1 LKHDRSNKNKQT
13 GIRDIETTAY
23 VRFQTNVRKYIL
35 EGSVFTMKLLFA
47 TFLLSL
53 FVATNG
59 VDISHRASGRREAS
73 HSPLQGAMQTK
84 NKSKKKI
91 SELEKA
97 FAADQEAQKKER
109 LEVAQQQKAIEEL
122 RRTLKL
128 TVQREGKPGRDG
140 RDGQQGPPG
149 KDGRPG
155 IKGESGRDGRDGAT
169 GPRGEPGAGIKGD
182 KGDKGDDGLGLTLQP
197 FQIGKTYK
205 EGDYVFHTGRT
216 GGDAMFIAQR
226 SFKAASVPSK
236 DHTNWLQF
244 QAPRGR
250 PGEKGEPGKAGANG
264 EKGEPGKAG
273 AERTGEPGRD
283 GKDGATGPR
292 GEPGTGIKGDKGDK
306 GNDGLGLHLK
316 VFEIGKSYTP
326 GDYVF
331 A

>member
-1 LKHDRSNKNKQT
+1 MRGLVVFLILLCAASDSAASRGFKARAQRSSVSMAPLANAMSSKKSTEEKVERLNETVVKLKDTVVNLEEDNEAEKTKDRE
-13 GIRDIETTAY
+13 RD
-23 VRFQTNVRKYIL
+23 
-35 EGSVFTMKLLFA
+35 KLLQ
-47 TFLLSL
+47 TFE
-53 FVATNG
+53 
-59 VDISHRASGRREAS
+59 DR
-73 HSPLQGAMQTK
+73 
-84 NKSKKKI
+84 
-91 SELEKA
+91 LEKS
-97 FAADQEAQKKER
+97 ER
-109 LEVAQQQKAIEEL
+109 
-122 RRTLKL
+122 
-128 TVQREGKPGRDG
+128 KP
-140 RDGQQGPPG
+140 GPPG
-149 KDGRPG
+149 KDGTNGHNGYNGKQGNP
-155 IKGESGRDGRDGAT
+155 GRDGRDGAT
-169 GPRGEPGAGIKGD
+169 GPRGEPGTGIKGD

-331 A
+331 AKSSQAHHESLYIA